1 MALVTLEEG
10 TIKHRA
16 YVIGAWLVVAA
27 VLIYIPLAYKTG
39 FAPGSI
45 DKGFRISQ
53 LNDVIAYS
61 VAILGLNLV
70 IGYSGQLSLG
80 HSAFVG
86 IGAYTTIILV
96 ADHHWSY
103 FATIPVA
110 AALCFVVGVIVG
122 VPALRIRGL
131 YLAIVTLSVAYV
143 FPTLVLKYDSLTGGP
158 NGKKPARGKAVLRP
172 PSWMPFDDAGR
183 LAQPLWVYCVT
194 LSIAVVL
201 FILARNFLKS
211 RPGRALV
218 AVRDNQTSAAVNGV
232 NLPLYKS
239 MAFGVSA
246 AYGGI
251 AGSMLMMNR
260 PFASDIQ
267 FGLSLA
273 IFLVVGL
280 VVGGAGTISGAI
292 PGAMIYV
299 FAPYLM
305 SEWTNDQSGMPP
317 VLKQVSKPLFSW
329 LEDRQG
335 AGAIAG
341 VFFGIGL
348 MIFVFLLPGGFID
361 GMRRLRARCVRVIPN
376 PSWLRHAAATAT
388 VATAAPEVVPP
399 PALVTADSGGE
410 REQGDD
416 GNFGQTAS
424 TTFTT
429 SNRGNSVG

>member
-1 MALVTLEEG
+1 MALVTLKEG
-10 TIKHRA
+10 TTRHRA
-16 YVIGAWLVVAA
+16 YVIGAWVLVAA
-27 VLIYIPLAYKTG
+27 VLLYIPFAYQTG

-45 DKGFRISQ
+45 DKAFRISQ
-53 LNDVIAYS
+53 LNDVIAYA

-96 ADHHWSY
+96 ADHGWSY
-103 FATIPVA
+103 FATLPISA
-110 AALCFVVGVIVG
+110 GLCFAVGLIVG

-143 FPTLVLKYDSLTGGP
+143 FPTLVLKFESLTGGP
-158 NGKKPARGKAVLRP
+158 NGKKPARGEGKLVP
-172 PSWMPFDDAGR
+172 PSWMPFSDAGR
-183 LAQPLWVYCVT
+183 IAEPLWVYCLLLAMAT
-194 LSIAVVL
+194 AL
-201 FILARNFLKS
+201 FLLARNFLKS

-218 AVRDNQTSAAVNGV
+218 AVRDNQTSAAVNGI
-232 NLPLYKS
+232 NLPMYKA

-246 AYGGI
+246 AYGGL

-260 PFASDIQ
+260 PFASDVQ
-267 FGLSLA
+267 FALDLA

-280 VVGGAGTISGAI
+280 VVGGAGTVSGAI

-299 FAPYLM
+299 FAPYFM
-305 SEWTNDQSGMPP
+305 SEWTNDQAGMPP
-317 VLKQVSKPLFSW
+317 GLKQITKPLFSW

-348 MIFVFLLPGGFID
+348 VIFVFLLPGGFID
-361 GMRRLRARCVRVIPN
+361 GMRRLRAHVVRVIPN
-376 PSWLRHAAATAT
+376 PSWLRQLVAAK
-388 VATAAPEVVPP
+388 
-399 PALVTADSGGE
+399 TAD
-410 REQGDD
+410 
-416 GNFGQTAS
+416 AS
-424 TTFTT
+424 AG
-429 SNRGNSVG
+429 SDAA

>member
-1 MALVTLEEG
+1 MALVTLKEG
-10 TIKHRA
+10 TTRHRA
-16 YVIGAWLVVAA
+16 YVIGAWVLVAA
-27 VLIYIPLAYKTG
+27 VLLYVPFAHETG

-45 DKGFRISQ
+45 DKAFRISQ
-53 LNDVIAYS
+53 LNDVIAYA

-96 ADHHWSY
+96 ADHGWSY
-103 FATIPVA
+103 FATLPISA
-110 AALCFVVGVIVG
+110 GLCFAVGLIVG

-143 FPTLVLKYDSLTGGP
+143 FPTLVLKFESLTGGP
-158 NGKKPARGKAVLRP
+158 NGKKPDRGEGKLVP
-172 PSWMPFDDAGR
+172 PSWMPFSDAGR
-183 LAQPLWVYCVT
+183 IAEPLWVYCLLLAMAT
-194 LSIAVVL
+194 VL
-201 FILARNFLKS
+201 FFFARNFLKS

-218 AVRDNQTSAAVNGV
+218 AVRDNQTSAAVNGI
-232 NLPLYKS
+232 NLPMYKA

-246 AYGGI
+246 AYGGL

-260 PFASDIQ
+260 PFASDVQ
-267 FGLSLA
+267 FALDLA

-280 VVGGAGTISGAI
+280 VVGGAGTVSGAI

-299 FAPYLM
+299 FVPYFM

-317 VLKQVSKPLFSW
+317 GLQQVTKPLFSW

-341 VFFGIGL
+341 VFFGVGL
-348 MIFVFLLPGGFID
+348 VIFVFLLPGGFID
-361 GMRRLRARCVRVIPN
+361 GMRRLRAHVVRVIPN
-376 PSWLRHAAATAT
+376 PSWLRQLVAAK
-388 VATAAPEVVPP
+388 
-399 PALVTADSGGE
+399 TAD
-410 REQGDD
+410 
-416 GNFGQTAS
+416 AS
-424 TTFTT
+424 AG
-429 SNRGNSVG
+429 SDAA